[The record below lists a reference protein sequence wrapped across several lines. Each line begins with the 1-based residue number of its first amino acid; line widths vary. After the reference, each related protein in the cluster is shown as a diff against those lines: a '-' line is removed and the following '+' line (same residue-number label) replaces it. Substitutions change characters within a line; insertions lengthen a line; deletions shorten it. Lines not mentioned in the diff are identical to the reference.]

1 MQYKFLVSAPVNDIG
16 EVIQSDGA
24 LIASGTLNIVATIS
38 LNTELPDDKVEEL
51 RQSVSKHLSAKLGVE
66 VEAQLTS
73 QEH

>member
-1 MQYKFLVSAPVNDIG
+1 MQYKFSVTVPMDDIG

-24 LIASGTLNIVATIS
+24 LIANGNLSIVATVS

-51 RQSVSKHLSAKLGVE
+51 RQSVSKHLSQKIGFG